1 MPLIPFKQMQPPTA
15 TKTLNVVVFVV
26 VFSLS
31 DVCIA
36 ARHWKDPGLQRE
48 SEV

>member
-15 TKTLNVVVFVV
+15 TKTLNAVVFV